1 MEDPF
6 QVDELGLPLFLG
18 NPHIWM
24 CSWDLAGLILAWYLV
39 NMWLIFVYFWLIFGE
54 YVADICSFV
63 VEFGEY
69 VADICLFLV
78 DIWWICGWNVFICG
92 WIWWICGLYV
102 FMCGWIWWICGW
114 YLFIFGWY
122 LVNMWLDI
130 CSFVVEFGEY
140 VADIGEDLMKKQSRN
155 YDPITPICTAQVVYY
170 SLAP

>member
-69 VADICLFLV
+69 VADI
-78 DIWWICGWNVFICG
+78 
-92 WIWWICGLYV
+92 
-102 FMCGWIWWICGW
+102 
-114 YLFIFGWY
+114 
-122 LVNMWLDI
+122 
-130 CSFVVEFGEY
+130 
-140 VADIGEDLMKKQSRN
+140 GEDLMKNSQE
-155 YDPITPICTAQVVYY
+155 ITTPLPPYVQHK
-170 SLAP
+170 